1 VLSGGS
7 PLLMLLVKEV
17 GLVSLVMEEE
27 TELGFMPRF
36 PCIELR
42 ILMLFVSLL
51 AGDPRGGML
60 RSGAAGIMV
69 IVPSAPIRFAPCLGV
84 CSVVVV
90 VEFRLLLLELLKLF
104 PGEGVF
110 ADADT
115 VSRLRVGLG
124 LLCKLVLVPLLLKLA
139 SCSADEEGVQD
150 VDGGITPSSISA
162 LEDR

>member
-42 ILMLFVSLL
+42 ILLLFVSLL
-51 AGDPRGGML
+51 AGDPRGML

-90 VEFRLLLLELLKLF
+90 VVEFRLLLLELLKLF

-110 ADADT
+110 ADTVT
-115 VSRLRVGLG
+115 VSRLRVGLV
-124 LLCKLVLVPLLLKLA
+124 LFCKLLVPLLLKSWRHAWRMKA
-139 SCSADEEGVQD
+139 SRMLT
-150 VDGGITPSSISA
+150 DG
-162 LEDR
+162 